1 VLLRVILSAPWPL
14 SRCVYGRAR
23 AVGAASSATAM
34 LINAKF
40 QPRANL
46 PTGKSIKTTA
56 AFITETERPTARE
69 SSEPNF
75 TRGES
80 HPHNR
85 RFKVTRNSTDLISE
99 PLCQG

>member
-1 VLLRVILSAPWPL
+1 MRVASRDSICPVAPQPVRLWP
-14 SRCVYGRAR
+14 RAR

-56 AFITETERPTARE
+56 AFITETDRPLASRVNPILQEANLIHTTGGLRSRE
-69 SSEPNF
+69 
-75 TRGES
+75 
-80 HPHNR
+80 
-85 RFKVTRNSTDLISE
+85 IA
-99 PLCQG
+99 QI